1 MSLNGDPA
9 IMKLLFT
16 AGGGQAA
23 VFGAAPLATAARN
36 AGHDILLALDEP
48 LLGTAEAIGLPAV
61 SISAE
66 LLRYGHELAMAS
78 ARLEA
83 MVDLAEAWSPDVV
96 VGGLSYIP
104 GLLATRLKVPYV
116 RQAWVPTADMPAR
129 AARDLRLELDRLGMA
144 ELPDPDLFIDVCPPS
159 LRPSSAPA
167 PASGGQPMRWIPR
180 NRQRRLEP
188 WMYTR
193 PHGRHRVLIT
203 SGTRTLML
211 GIPGRSVR
219 QLLDQLALA
228 GAEVLIAAPEGA
240 AEKLGIEL
248 GDVRIGWIPLD
259 VVAPTCDLVVHH
271 GGATTA
277 MTVMNAGVPHLIMPD
292 NGYGAAVARA
302 VAGSGAALLVTPPE
316 QDSGA
321 DPASG
326 QGPASGQ
333 DPAEAI
339 AAGCRE
345 ILGTPRYTEQARA
358 LAEEIAGLPTP
369 AELVRTV
376 EALAAP

>member
-1 MSLNGDPA
+1 MVILRN
-9 IMKLLFT
+9 MKFLFT

-48 LLGTAEAIGLPAV
+48 LLDTAETIGLPAV
-61 SISAE
+61 SISAG
-66 LLRYGHELAMAS
+66 LLRHGHELAMAS

-129 AARDLRLELDRLGMA
+129 AAQDLRLELDRLGMA
-144 ELPDPDLFIDVCPPS
+144 ELPDPHLFVDVCPPS
-159 LRPSSAPA
+159 LRPS

-193 PHGRHRVLIT
+193 PGGRHRVLIT

-211 GIPGRSVR
+211 GLPGRSVR
-219 QLLDQLALA
+219 YLLDQLTLA

-240 AEKLGIEL
+240 AEQLGLEP

-277 MTVMNAGVPHLIMPD
+277 MTVMNAGVPHLIIPD
-292 NGYGAAVARA
+292 NGFGAAVARA
-302 VAGSGAALLVTPPE
+302 VSGSGAALMLTPPE
-316 QDSGA
+316 QDA
-321 DPASG
+321 A
-326 QGPASGQ
+326 Q

-339 AAGCRE
+339 AAGCQQV
-345 ILGTPRYTEQARA
+345 LGTPRYTQRARD
-358 LAEEIAGLPTP
+358 LAQEIAGLPTP
-369 AELVRTV
+369 AEVVRTV
-376 EALAAP
+376 EKLAAR

>member
-1 MSLNGDPA
+1 
-9 IMKLLFT
+9 MKLLFT

-48 LLGTAEAIGLPAV
+48 LLATAEAIGIPAV
-61 SISAE
+61 SISTE
-66 LLRYGHELAMAS
+66 LLRYGHELGAAS

-83 MVDLAEAWSPDVV
+83 MADLAQAWSPDVV
-96 VGGLSYIP
+96 VGGLSYVP

-116 RQAWVPTADMPAR
+116 RQAWVPTTDMPAR
-129 AARDLRLELDRLGMA
+129 AARDLRLELERLGMTG
-144 ELPDPDLFIDVCPPS
+144 LPDPDLFIDVCPPS
-159 LRPSSAPA
+159 LRPASAA
-167 PASGGQPMRWIPR
+167 GGQPMRWVPR

-188 WMYTR
+188 WMYT
-193 PHGRHRVLIT
+193 PPSGRQRVLIT
-203 SGTRTLML
+203 SGTRTLVL
-211 GIPGRSVR
+211 GIPGRSIR
-219 QLLDQLALA
+219 RLLDQLALA

-248 GDVRIGWIPLD
+248 GDVHVGWIPLD

-277 MTVMNAGVPHLIMPD
+277 TTVMNAGVPHLIMPD

-302 VAGSGAALLVTPPE
+302 VAGSGAALVVTPP
-316 QDSGA
+316 
-321 DPASG
+321 G
-326 QGPASGQ
+326 QGPGADSDSGQ
-333 DPAEAI
+333 DPTADSASDADPAEAI

-345 ILGTPRYTEQARA
+345 ILGTPPYTERARA
-358 LAEEIAGLPTP
+358 LAQEIAGLPVP
-369 AELVRTV
+369 AEVVRMV
-376 EALAAP
+376 ETLAAR